1 MNKFWAIRLLGIA
14 MMFGMAP
21 ACLAAGSWVANAPSV
36 TVAVPGRVT
45 SSEALSA
52 ANPSRL
58 AGRQVSEVSWRF
70 RLPSDRA
77 LRAWLCQGSECL
89 SLTSTR
95 GRRTAPMSWQ
105 AGSELHFRFLLPNG
119 QRRAVKVEGLQVIV
133 NYRNR
138 GASSVK

>member
-1 MNKFWAIRLLGIA
+1 MSRYWAIRFVCIA
-14 MMFGMAP
+14 MMLGMAP

-58 AGRQVSEVSWRF
+58 VGRQVSEVSWRF
-70 RLPSDRA
+70 RLPSDQA
-77 LRAWLCQGSECL
+77 VRAWLCQGSECL
-89 SLTSTR
+89 SLTSPR

-105 AGSELHFRFLLPNG
+105 AASALHFRFLLPNG
-119 QRRAVKVEGLQVIV
+119 QRRAVKVQGLQVIV
-133 NYRNR
+133 NYRSR